1 MRPSGGDAAS
11 SPAMK
16 IEDPETCA
24 VRLSDGVPVASL
36 DDYLRRAGLANAPI
50 RVEQFPHGHSN
61 LTYLVRAGGEEWVLR
76 RRPHGQLPRHAHDM
90 AREFRVLS
98 KLWTVY
104 ALAPR
109 PLLYCQDEAVIGAP
123 FYLMERRRGVI
134 PRGLA
139 HDIIPPT
146 ESATMKSLCRALVQN
161 LVRLH
166 AIDYH
171 SIDLADLGR
180 PEGYLRRQI
189 AGWRRRYEEAQT
201 NRVADLDRI
210 AEWLADN
217 VPPESGAS
225 VVHNDFKFDN
235 LLVDPA
241 DPTRIVGV
249 LDWEMATIG
258 DPLADLGTSLA
269 LWIQADDPDSLRQ
282 VWISPA
288 SRPDSLTRADL
299 VEAYGACR
307 GAPVTHAIFYY
318 CFGLYKVAVIFQQLY
333 ARYRRGETRDRR
345 VARADRT
352 VAALARQAAAA
363 IGTGR
368 L

>member
-1 MRPSGGDAAS
+1 
-11 SPAMK
+11 MK

-24 VRLSDGVPVASL
+24 VRLSDEVPVQPL
-36 DDYLRRAGLANAPI
+36 EDYLQRVGLANGRI
-50 RVEQFPHGHSN
+50 RLEQFPHGHSN
-61 LTYLVRAGGEEWVLR
+61 LTYLVRAGGEQWVLR
-76 RRPHGQLPRHAHDM
+76 RRPHGQLPKHAHDM

-104 ALAPR
+104 PLAPQ
-109 PLLYCQDEAVIGAP
+109 PLLYCHDEAVIGAP

-146 ESATMKSLCRALVQN
+146 DSATMPRLCRALVEN
-161 LVRLH
+161 MARLH
-166 AIDYH
+166 ASDYRA
-171 SIDLADLGR
+171 IDLADLGR
-180 PEGYLRRQI
+180 PEGYLGRQM
-189 AGWRRRYEEAQT
+189 AGWRRRYDEAQT
-201 NRVADLDRI
+201 DRVPDVDRVAD
-210 AEWLADN
+210 WLARSL
-217 VPPESGAS
+217 PPQSGAS
-225 VVHNDFKFDN
+225 LVHNDFKFDN
-235 LLVDPA
+235 LLVDAA

-258 DPLADLGTSLA
+258 DPLADLGTTLS

-282 VWISPA
+282 AWISPA

-299 VEAYGACR
+299 VEAYGECR
-307 GAPVTHAIFYY
+307 GAPVTDALFYY

-333 ARYRRGETRDRR
+333 ARYRRGETSDQRL
-345 VARADRT
+345 ARTDRT
-352 VAALARQAAAA
+352 VAALARQAATT
-363 IGTGR
+363 IETGR